1 MYVHALKYTHTHA
14 RTHTHMHTQTSYL
27 LTSEC
32 HLTIFLP
39 FTYLCISFTSAHVY
53 LLLSTDKSISVLG
66 INGDVST
73 VGFEPDTV
81 NTCGTQ
87 PFEDIF
93 VLLTISGVRYPLI
106 GMCNRRYCEVQMIMN
121 CGSTYI
127 FNFSHNVCGTI
138 V

>member
-39 FTYLCISFTSAHVY
+39 FTYLCISFTHVY